1 MSSID
6 LFCLKW
12 TSHESTLISK
22 LDALLSNENF
32 CDCTLAAEGQHL
44 NVHKFVLSACSPYF
58 ESLLNLYPTER
69 PIIIL
74 KDITYDELKAM
85 VEYMYKGEVNILQDQ
100 LDTFIKSAES
110 LQISGLSGNDNDN
123 KIANS
128 SQIESLSRKPSV
140 PPPAPQIMVKSSP
153 APTVARRGSDSSRDG
168 ATSPSLRKK
177 RRMQQ
182 LSNGEDANQTISV
195 TRKTPNAQSTPV
207 NVPSTPV
214 TIPSPIVPDLANP
227 KSEYDQSDPVPP
239 ESGLLKEKI
248 EPMTEILLEPKT
260 EYIEYLNDDA
270 DIEDLTLDDDED
282 DEINMSEQAGPSH
295 ETDQNYDWSMTG
307 EQIGSG
313 DEVFMAASNAVNAQ
327 RDAQGERHVN
337 RKSET
342 NFELIKTLN
351 DTVHICTTCGRHYSY
366 ASSLYT
372 HQKYECGKDP
382 SFKCMICGSTY
393 HHKHRLKYHMQTKHS
408 VAKDLGSNTM

>member
-327 RDAQGERHVN
+327 RDAQDIGIILGLYSFQRVN
-337 RKSET
+337 R
-342 NFELIKTLN
+342 ELFYN
-351 DTVHICTTCGRHYSY
+351 CNGCGRLYKY
-366 ASSLYT
+366 KKSLAL
-372 HQKYECGKDP
+372 HIRMECGQVPKHCCLMC
-382 SFKCMICGSTY
+382 SYRT
-393 HHKHRLKYHMQTKHS
+393 HHKTSLQHHIATNHAHLLPQ
-408 VAKDLGSNTM
+408 GPFG